1 MSLPTIQIMT
11 FKVYGGVS
19 LLPLHA
25 AASKLHQQ
33 TTAGGFC
40 AAHILSKYVCFFK
53 KIMHLIHNPLF
64 PFFS

>member
-19 LLPLHA
+19 LLSLHV

-40 AAHILSKYVCFFK
+40 AAHILSKYVCFF
-53 KIMHLIHNPLF
+53 
-64 PFFS
+64 